1 MRIQFIV
8 PIILAA
14 GALAAVTPALAAQP
28 PATAPETSQA
38 APGAEG
44 GGSRQAQADPNRQVC
59 VMERLSDSRMRRRIC
74 RTQREWQELQGED
87 AR

>member
-8 PIILAA
+8 PIILV

-28 PATAPETSQA
+28 QAAVPETSQA
-38 APGAEG
+38 APGADS
-44 GGSRQAQADPNRQVC
+44 GGSRQAQADPNRQIC

-74 RTQREWQELQGED
+74 RTQREWQELQGDD

>member
-8 PIILAA
+8 PIVLV

-28 PATAPETSQA
+28 QPAPETSQA
-38 APGAEG
+38 APGADS

-74 RTQREWQELQGED
+74 RTARQWQELQGED

>member
-8 PIILAA
+8 PIILV
-14 GALAAVTPALAAQP
+14 GALAAVSPALAAQP
-28 PATAPETSQA
+28 PAAVPETSQA
-38 APGAEG
+38 GTETG
-44 GGSRQAQADPNRQVC
+44 GTRQPQADPNRQIC

-74 RTQREWQELQGED
+74 RTAREWQELQGEEG

>member
-8 PIILAA
+8 PIVLV
-14 GALAAVTPALAAQP
+14 GALAAVAPALAAQP
-28 PATAPETSQA
+28 QPAVPEASQA
-38 APGAEG
+38 APAADS
-44 GGSRQAQADPNRQVC
+44 GGSRQAQADPDRQVC

-74 RTQREWQELQGED
+74 RTARQWQELQGDD